1 MDSKSTLIEKVKQC
15 AYNVHLAFSP
25 GYLESVY
32 HNALLIE
39 LREAGLKADSEVPL
53 KAYYKG
59 HVVGEFKADILV
71 GGSLILELKAVGSLT
86 VNHECQLVNYLK
98 VTGISKGIL
107 INFGSDKFE
116 MKVKYKDFTPKF
128 NF

>member
-1 MDSKSTLIEKVKQC
+1 MDVNSTLIEKVKQC
-15 AYNVHLAFSP
+15 AYNVHLAFTP

-39 LREAGLKADSEVPL
+39 LRDAGLRAESEVPI

-59 HVVGEFKADILV
+59 HVVGEFKVDILV
-71 GGSLILELKAVGSLT
+71 EDCLILELKAVGSLT

-98 VTGISKGIL
+98 VTGIAKGAL

-116 MKVKYKDFTPKF
+116 MKVKYKNFTPQF
-128 NF
+128 